1 VSVRSAPAP
10 AAASTEIELETD
22 LVRLALK
29 AAEHHP
35 ILKAVYAGPP
45 EWLEEAQRDPGIPE
59 DLIQQAHDLA
69 SRAERSGQG
78 YVAGQARSVA
88 VQLEVHMGRTLP
100 YDQMVGELLGVEL
113 EVPQPDEVGALRA
126 EVEEL
131 AGGLEPTASSE
142 AVRQWES
149 RRLVSGEAKWD
160 AAMETYVEGR
170 RYAFGGA
177 FPLEVHESMDLIRI
191 SDDLWSVNLTWYPPR
206 RMTFQV
212 NVAAPRTAETTAFE
226 VAHNIYPGDYLHLAV
241 LHQHAYQRQG
251 HLVASIKLKNA
262 PESVISEGI
271 EEVAYLRL
279 HPDPSAGQLLAT
291 KLEWLRRM
299 ATIAAA
305 LSLQVDGR
313 DEREVVDAMASQG
326 FMDPARAEQ
335 QLRLVKHPL
344 WGPYQYTYLLGR
356 KLVQAGELLAEE
368 RGAQTAYLE
377 YLYSGLHTP
386 QSFLPD
392 LDKLLAN

>member
-1 VSVRSAPAP
+1 MSVRSASAP
-10 AAASTEIELETD
+10 SATQLEIELETE
-22 LVRLALK
+22 LVRLALR

-45 EWLEEAQRDPGIPE
+45 EWLEEAQGDPGIPE
-59 DLIQQAHDLA
+59 DLIAQARDLA
-69 SRAERSGQG
+69 SRAEKSGQA

-100 YDQMVGELLGVEL
+100 YEKMVGELLGVDL
-113 EVPQPDEVGALRA
+113 EIPQSDEVGALRA

-131 AGGLEPTASSE
+131 ASRLEPSASSD

-149 RRLVSGEAKWD
+149 KRLVSGETKWD
-160 AAMETYVEGR
+160 IALATYLRGR
-170 RYAFGGA
+170 RYVFEGE
-177 FPLEVHESMDLIRI
+177 FPLEIHESMDLIRI

-212 NVAAPRTAETTAFE
+212 NVAAPRTPETVAFE

-251 HLVASIKLKNA
+251 HVAASIKLKNA

-279 HPDPSAGQLLAT
+279 LPDPTPDQLLAT
-291 KLEWLRRM
+291 KLEWLRRI
-299 ATIAAA
+299 ATFAAA
-305 LSLQVDGR
+305 LSLQADGR
-313 DEREVVDAMASQG
+313 AEAQVVETMARDG
-326 FMDPARAEQ
+326 FMDPTRAKMQ
-335 QLRLVKHPL
+335 ISLVKHPL

-356 KLVQAGELLAEE
+356 KLVQEGERRAGA
-368 RGAQTAYLE
+368 RGAQKAYLE
-377 YLYSGLHTP
+377 YLYSGLHIP
-386 QSFLPD
+386 QTFLPG
-392 LDKLLAN
+392 LDQILAN

>member
-1 VSVRSAPAP
+1 MSVRSAPAQ
-10 AAASTEIELETD
+10 AATSTEIELETE
-22 LVRLALK
+22 LVRLALR

-45 EWLEEAQRDPGIPE
+45 EWLDEAQRDPGRPD
-59 DLIQQAHDLA
+59 DLIQHARDLA
-69 SRAERSGQG
+69 ARAEASGQV

-88 VQLEVHMGRTLP
+88 VQLEVHLGRTLL
-100 YDQMVGELLGVEL
+100 YDQMVSALLGVEL

-131 AGGLEPTASSE
+131 AAQLEPSASGD

-149 RRLVSGEAKWD
+149 RRLVSGEMKWD

-170 RYAFGGA
+170 RYAFGGE

-212 NVAAPRTAETTAFE
+212 NVAAPRTRETTAFE

-241 LHQHAYQRQG
+241 LHQHAYQRHG
-251 HLVASIKLKNA
+251 HVAASLKLKNA

-271 EEVAYLRL
+271 EELAYLRL
-279 HPDPSAGQLLAT
+279 HPNPNSDQLLAS

-299 ATIAAA
+299 ATFAAA

-313 DEREVVDAMASQG
+313 DEREVLDDMAREG
-326 FMDPARAEQ
+326 FMDPARADQ

-356 KLVQAGELLAEE
+356 KLVQEGERLAEE
-368 RGAQTAYLE
+368 RGAQPAFLE
-377 YLYSGLHTP
+377 YLYGGLHTP
-386 QSFLPD
+386 QTFLPG
-392 LDKLLAN
+392 LEQRLAN